1 MMLLCAVADVV
12 TTRTKLMKMM
22 KITEV
27 KEGMI
32 TAAAVLTRQNQIL
45 AAPGEEL
52 DRKLI
57 SRMQFY
63 GITEIAIEDDPEA
76 VTAMQEPVATPVP
89 QPVVQPVVQQE
100 PQPAVQPA
108 PEPVNIMQAAHGYS
122 TRVRMSEE
130 FQQFTLNSAR
140 GIEVLREQLEGFVY
154 DKKDFDIDKLLGI
167 TSSLVRPGQ
176 TVIEYFDMIH
186 NMRSSDDT
194 IYTHSLNVAMIAR
207 IIGKW
212 LKWSRED
219 LDQLVIA
226 GLLHDIGK
234 ILIPPEV
241 LNKEGRLTDEEFA
254 LIKSHAQK
262 GYDLIKDT
270 NLDPRVK
277 KAALMHH
284 ERCDG
289 SGYPMHLQEILIE
302 DFAMIIAIADV
313 YDAMTATR
321 KHRSA
326 MCPFQVIAQ
335 FESDGLQKYKPE
347 YILTFLRKMAVT
359 YQNNQVVLNDG
370 RSGKIILL
378 NQNSLSKPLIQLNDG
393 SCIDLAKSN
402 LFIQSII

>member
-76 VTAMQEPVATPVP
+76 VTAMQEPVATLVP

-130 FQQFTLNSAR
+130 FQQFTLNSAK

-219 LDQLVIA
+219 MDQLVIA

-326 MCPFQVIAQ
+326 MCPFQVIAE

>member
-32 TAAAVLTRQNQIL
+32 AAAAVLTKQNQIL

-63 GITEIAIEDDPEA
+63 GITEVAIEDDPEA
-76 VTAMQEPVATPVP
+76 VIAIQEPVAAPVP
-89 QPVVQPVVQQE
+89 QPVVQPVVDQE

-140 GIEVLREQLEGFVY
+140 GIEVLRGQLEGFVY
-154 DKKDFDIDKLLGI
+154 DKKDFDIEKLLGI

-326 MCPFQVIAQ
+326 MCPFQVIAE

-378 NQNSLSKPLIQLNDG
+378 NQNSLSKPLIQMNDG

>member
-1 MMLLCAVADVV
+1 MRIV
-12 TTRTKLMKMM
+12 
-22 KITEV
+22 KITDV

-32 TAAAVLTRQNQIL
+32 TAAAVLTKQNQIL

-63 GITEIAIEDDPEA
+63 GIMELAIEDDPEA
-76 VTAMQEPVATPVP
+76 VQAAPVP
-89 QPVVQPVVQQE
+89 EAAPEPEPVVQ
-100 PQPAVQPA
+100 AAPA
-108 PEPVNIMQAAHGYS
+108 PEPKPEPVPVKQPEPEPVNTMQAAHGYS

-140 GIEVLREQLEGFVY
+140 GIEVLRIQLEGFVHE
-154 DKKDFDIDKLLGI
+154 KKDIDTGKLLEM
-167 TSSLVRPGQ
+167 TSSLIRPGQ

-207 IIGKW
+207 ILGKW
-212 LKWSRED
+212 LKWPKED

-226 GLLHDIGK
+226 GLVHDIGK
-234 ILIPPEV
+234 ILIPPEI
-241 LNKEGRLTDEEFA
+241 LNKEGKLTDEEFA

-289 SGYPMHLQEILIE
+289 SGYPMRLQEILIE

-326 MCPFQVIAQ
+326 MCPFQVISQ

-370 RSGKIILL
+370 SSGKIILL

-393 SCIDLAKSN
+393 SCVDLAKSS
-402 LFIQSII
+402 LFIQSIV

>member
-22 KITEV
+22 KITDV

-32 TAAAVLTRQNQIL
+32 TAAAVLTKQNQIL

-76 VTAMQEPVATPVP
+76 VPAISEPVDQPVQQAVTEPVQKPAPQPEPKQEPVNT
-89 QPVVQPVVQQE
+89 
-100 PQPAVQPA
+100 
-108 PEPVNIMQAAHGYS
+108 MQAAHGYS

-140 GIEVLREQLEGFVY
+140 GIETLREQLEGFVY
-154 DKKDFDIDKLLGI
+154 DKKDFDIEKLLKI

-219 LDQLVIA
+219 MDQLVIA

-326 MCPFQVIAQ
+326 MCPFQVIAE

>member
-1 MMLLCAVADVV
+1 
-12 TTRTKLMKMM
+12 MKM
-22 KITEV
+22 IGIEEV

-32 TAAAVLTRQNQIL
+32 TAAAVLTKQNQIL

-63 GITEIAIEDDPEA
+63 GITEVAIEEEKEELKPA
-76 VTAMQEPVATPVP
+76 IAQPPVQTPEPVIAAKP
-89 QPVVQPVVQQE
+89 E
-100 PQPAVQPA
+100 PPAPPA
-108 PEPVNIMQAAHGYS
+108 PEPEPVNVMQAAHGYS
-122 TRVRMSEE
+122 TKVRLSEN

-140 GIEVLREQLEGFVY
+140 GVEVLRQQLEGFVHE
-154 DKKDFDIDKLLGI
+154 KRDIDTSKLLEM
-167 TSSLVRPGQ
+167 TMSLIRPGQ

-212 LKWSRED
+212 LKWPKED

-226 GLLHDIGK
+226 GLVHDIGK
-234 ILIPPEV
+234 ILIPPEI
-241 LNKEGRLTDEEFA
+241 LNKEGKLTDEEFA
-254 LIKSHAQK
+254 MIKSHAQK

-270 NLDPRVK
+270 ALDPRVK

-289 SGYPMHLQEILIE
+289 SGYPMRLQEILIE

-347 YILTFLRKMAVT
+347 YILTFLHKMAVT

-378 NQNSLSKPLIQLNDG
+378 NQNCLSKPLIQLTDG
-393 SCIDLAKSN
+393 SCIDLAKSS
-402 LFIQSII
+402 LFIQSIV

>member
-1 MMLLCAVADVV
+1 MRMVKPTDL
-12 TTRTKLMKMM
+12 
-22 KITEV
+22 
-27 KEGMI
+27 KEGMV
-32 TAAAVLTRQNQIL
+32 TSAAVLTKQNQIL
-45 AAPGEEL
+45 AAPGE
-52 DRKLI
+52 KLNKKVI
-57 SRMQFY
+57 SRIIFY
-63 GITEIAIEDDPEA
+63 GIAEVAIEEDEAEAAPEA
-76 VTAMQEPVATPVP
+76 APVP
-89 QPVVQPVVQQE
+89 QPI
-100 PQPAVQPA
+100 PQPQQSEPEPPA
-108 PEPVNIMQAAHGYS
+108 PKPEPVNTKAAAHGYS
-122 TRVRMSEE
+122 TKVRMSEE

-140 GIEVLREQLEGFVY
+140 GIEVLRQQLEGFVY
-154 DKKDFDIDKLLGI
+154 DQNEIDTAALLEM
-167 TSSLVRPGQ
+167 TSSLIRPGQ

-194 IYTHSLNVAMIAR
+194 IYTHSLNVAMISR
-207 IIGKW
+207 ILGKW

-219 LDQLVIA
+219 LNQLVIA
-226 GLLHDIGK
+226 GLVHDIGK

-241 LNKEGRLTDEEFA
+241 LNKEGKLTDEEFDM
-254 LIKSHAQK
+254 IKSHAQK

-277 KAALMHH
+277 KATLMHH

-289 SGYPMHLQEILIE
+289 SGYPMRLQEILID

-326 MCPFQVIAQ
+326 LCPFQVIAQ

-378 NQNSLSKPLIQLNDG
+378 NQNSLSKPLVQLTDG
-393 SCIDLAKSN
+393 SCIDLAKSS
-402 LFIQSII
+402 LFIQSIV

>member
-1 MMLLCAVADVV
+1 
-12 TTRTKLMKMM
+12 MKM
-22 KITEV
+22 IGIEEV

-32 TAAAVLTRQNQIL
+32 TAAAVLTKQNQIL

-63 GITEIAIEDDPEA
+63 GITEVAIEEEKEESQPEIA
-76 VTAMQEPVATPVP
+76 QPPVQTPEPVIAAKP
-89 QPVVQPVVQQE
+89 E
-100 PQPAVQPA
+100 PPAPPA
-108 PEPVNIMQAAHGYS
+108 PEPEPVNVMQAAHGYS
-122 TRVRMSEE
+122 TKVRLSEN

-140 GIEVLREQLEGFVY
+140 GVEVLRQQLEGFVHE
-154 DKKDFDIDKLLGI
+154 KRDIDTSKLLEM
-167 TSSLVRPGQ
+167 TMSLIRPGQ

-212 LKWSRED
+212 LKWPKED

-226 GLLHDIGK
+226 GLVHDIGK
-234 ILIPPEV
+234 ILIPPEI
-241 LNKEGRLTDEEFA
+241 LNKEGKLTDEEFA
-254 LIKSHAQK
+254 MIKSHAQK

-270 NLDPRVK
+270 ALDPRVK

-289 SGYPMHLQEILIE
+289 SGYPMRLQEILIE

-347 YILTFLRKMAVT
+347 YILTFLHKMAVT

-378 NQNSLSKPLIQLNDG
+378 NQNCLSKPLIQLTDG
-393 SCIDLAKSN
+393 SCIDLAKSS
-402 LFIQSII
+402 LFIQSIV

>member
-1 MMLLCAVADVV
+1 
-12 TTRTKLMKMM
+12 
-22 KITEV
+22 
-27 KEGMI
+27 
-32 TAAAVLTRQNQIL
+32 
-45 AAPGEEL
+45 
-52 DRKLI
+52 
-57 SRMQFY
+57 
-63 GITEIAIEDDPEA
+63 
-76 VTAMQEPVATPVP
+76 
-89 QPVVQPVVQQE
+89 
-100 PQPAVQPA
+100 
-108 PEPVNIMQAAHGYS
+108 
-122 TRVRMSEE
+122 
-130 FQQFTLNSAR
+130 
-140 GIEVLREQLEGFVY
+140 
-154 DKKDFDIDKLLGI
+154 
-167 TSSLVRPGQ
+167 
-176 TVIEYFDMIH
+176 
-186 NMRSSDDT
+186 MRSSDDT

-326 MCPFQVIAQ
+326 MCPFQVIAE

-378 NQNSLSKPLIQLNDG
+378 NQNSLSKPLIQMNDG

>member
-1 MMLLCAVADVV
+1 
-12 TTRTKLMKMM
+12 MKMM

-32 TAAAVLTRQNQIL
+32 AAAAVLTKQNQIL

-63 GITEIAIEDDPEA
+63 GITEIAIEDAPEEVPA
-76 VTAMQEPVATPVP
+76 VTEPVVQPEPQPAPQPAPQPVP
-89 QPVVQPVVQQE
+89 QPAPK
-100 PQPAVQPA
+100 PA
-108 PEPVNIMQAAHGYS
+108 EPVNTMQAAHGYS
-122 TRVRMSEE
+122 TRVRLSEE

-140 GIEVLREQLEGFVY
+140 GIETLREQLEGFVY
-154 DKKDFDIDKLLGI
+154 DKKEFDIEKLLKI

-241 LNKEGRLTDEEFA
+241 LNKEGKLTDEEFA

-289 SGYPMHLQEILIE
+289 SGYPMRLQEILIE

-347 YILTFLRKMAVT
+347 YILTFLHKMAVT

-393 SCIDLAKSN
+393 SCIDLAKSS
-402 LFIQSII
+402 LFIQSIV